1 MAKRRRINVAAQ
13 EKQLREIL
21 LGPDDLIE
29 LVTPAGT
36 TVLVRLP
43 IGLYSDDPVATAHE
57 EAATPKDKCLVV
69 LAHAPDVTAEEQWDT
84 WCKGFGV
91 DSDEDEQHAIERL
104 TWNVG
109 MLIRENTE
117 SVGKHRSGR
126 S

>member
-43 IGLYSDDPVATAHE
+43 IGLYSDDPVATAYE
-57 EAATPKDKCLVV
+57 EAVTQKDKCLVV
-69 LAHAPDVTAEEQWDT
+69 LAHAPGVTAEEQWDT
-84 WCKGFGV
+84 WCEGFGV
-91 DSDEDEQHAIERL
+91 ETEQDEQHAVERL
-104 TWNVG
+104 IWNVG
-109 MLIRENTE
+109 KAIQENTE
-117 SVGKHRSGR
+117 KVGKHRSGR
-126 S
+126 